1 MEENVKEDAGKE
13 EDSRKAKNLTFGQIA
28 IANKFATPEQVLEAV
43 LIQKK
48 MKQMGLVPKKIGE
61 IMVEKGYMTQVQAD
75 NIFRIQG
82 REGGHKQIEGY
93 RLISK
98 LGEGSMGAV
107 FQAKQLSMDRIVAIK
122 VLSPRLQRNQKFVE
136 RFMREARAVAK
147 LNHINIISGI
157 DVGESNGISY
167 FAMEYVNGP
176 TLMSI
181 LKRGGAIDEKRALNI
196 AVQVARALE
205 HACKHGLVHRDIK
218 PDNIMISKDG
228 TAKLCDLG
236 LAREAGEGGSATTEH
251 GASIGTP
258 NYISPEQARGDPDID
273 IRSDIYSLGATLF
286 HMVTGRSPYSG
297 SAAVVMTKHISEEPP
312 DASEINHE
320 VSSEASALIKTMMAK
335 DRKGRYQNPTVL
347 IEDMELIIKGK
358 PMRGPGVKGN
368 ESAVMAK
375 IEEEEYAEPEIL
387 VEPLG
392 EGEEEGGEEEGEEGE
407 GGDSKS
413 SHPKRK
419 HRRRGRRIRRRR

>member
-1 MEENVKEDAGKE
+1 MAEEEKETKEDTK
-13 EDSRKAKNLTFGQIA
+13 KAKNLTFGQIA
-28 IANKFATPEQVLEAV
+28 ISNKFATPDQVLEAV

-61 IMVEKGYMTQVQAD
+61 ILVEKGFMTQVQAE

-82 REGGHKQIEGY
+82 RDGGHKQIEGY
-93 RLISK
+93 RLIAK

-107 FQAKQLSMDRIVAIK
+107 YQAKQLSMDRLVAIK
-122 VLSPRLQRNQKFVE
+122 VLAPRLSRNQKFVE

-157 DVGESNGISY
+157 DVGESNGINY

-196 AVQVARALE
+196 AVQIARALE
-205 HACKHGLVHRDIK
+205 HANKNGLVHRDIK

-236 LAREAGEGGSATTEH
+236 LAKEAGDEAGSATEQ
-251 GASIGTP
+251 GSFVGTP
-258 NYISPEQARGDPDID
+258 NYISPEQARGEPDID
-273 IRSDIYSLGATLF
+273 SRSDIYSLGATFF
-286 HMVTGRSPYSG
+286 HMVTGRPPFSG
-297 SAAVVMTKHISEEPP
+297 SAAVVMTKHISEDPP
-312 DASEINHE
+312 AASDVNPEI
-320 VSSEASALIKTMMAK
+320 SSGTSHLIKIMMAK
-335 DRKGRYQNPTVL
+335 DRKDRYQTPTDL
-347 IEDMELIIKGK
+347 IDDMELTIKGK
-358 PMRGPGVKGN
+358 PIKGSGSKGG
-368 ESAVMAK
+368 ESAVLAQ
-375 IEEEEYAEPEIL
+375 IEEAEDFETPEVE

-392 EGEEEGGEEEGEEGE
+392 EEAEVAEIEGEGE
-407 GGDSKS
+407 GGDKPK
-413 SHPKRK
+413 PKRRI
-419 HRRRGRRIRRRR
+419 HRRGRRIRRRR